1 MERSPFPKTPQE
13 LRRHHREVRDA
24 MTKKQAADAA
34 RSICA
39 QLGAAEWYRE
49 TLWIYGYYPLGREA
63 DCLAFLERA
72 LSDGKRVALP
82 RVKTLC
88 REDTDCWMDFYEV
101 TSLTQVERGSFG
113 VAEPLADCRSADA
126 PDAVVLVP
134 GVVFGLD
141 GNRYG
146 YGKGFYDRYFAR
158 FPQYY
163 RVGIAYEH
171 QLEKTL
177 LAKETDVRMDCIYTE
192 RQRYLP
198 PERNREAYGI
208 TGDL

>member
-1 MERSPFPKTPQE
+1 M
-13 LRRHHREVRDA
+13 
-24 MTKKQAADAA
+24 
-34 RSICA
+34 
-39 QLGAAEWYRE
+39 
-49 TLWIYGYYPLGREA
+49 
-63 DCLAFLERA
+63 
-72 LSDGKRVALP
+72 
-82 RVKTLC
+82 
-88 REDTDCWMDFYEV
+88 
-101 TSLTQVERGSFG
+101 
-113 VAEPLADCRSADA
+113 AEPLADCRSADA

-198 PERNREAYGI
+198 PERNGEAYGI